1 MKDLRRKNERLE
13 DENAEVKKHAKRRV
27 KNAAHRNMLYVRDL
41 ESDANQKIDD
51 AANQRVDA
59 VESNAKQQLDALG
72 RDAHLRIQ
80 QLQRDNAQLK
90 RLLGQQ
96 K

>member
-1 MKDLRRKNERLE
+1 MLNELQEHVR
-13 DENAEVKKHAKRRV
+13 NVVAAVK
-27 KNAAHRNMLYVRDL
+27 
-41 ESDANQKIDD
+41 SDANQKID